1 MSYLNQFMQ
10 QWKAH
15 LKSELA
21 YCGLRFI
28 TTEDGDEVDVKTNSL
43 AYFRCL
49 RLISNINDHLDESR
63 DSLAWMMLEKQLK
76 AKAEMAERGTSSLVA
91 KLHIEASQIEI
102 RLNFS
107 YDEEQH
113 IVLVS

>member
-1 MSYLNQFMQ
+1 MSYLEEFMQ

-15 LKSELA
+15 LISELA
-21 YCGLRFI
+21 DCGLRFI
-28 TTEDGDEVDVKTNSL
+28 TTEDGDEVDVKINSL
-43 AYFRCL
+43 AYFRWL
-49 RLISNINDHLDESR
+49 RTTARAYGGLDESR